1 LATAVAG
8 LDAEVPA
15 TDAEGFEAAGPDVD
29 ADEAAVAGLDVDEA
43 AVAGLDVETLQQ
55 KIVVRS
61 NYLGCVWINIL

>member
-1 LATAVAG
+1 MATAVAG

-29 ADEAAVAGLDVDEA
+29 ADEAAVAGLA
-43 AVAGLDVETLQQ
+43 AETLQQ